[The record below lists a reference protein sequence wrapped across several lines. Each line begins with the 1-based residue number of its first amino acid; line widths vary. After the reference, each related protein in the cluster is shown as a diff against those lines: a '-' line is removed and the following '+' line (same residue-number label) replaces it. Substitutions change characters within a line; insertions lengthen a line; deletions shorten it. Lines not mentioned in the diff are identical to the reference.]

1 MNSNKQIAIYRREA
15 TRNKLDRLGI
25 DHCEGLSLIGDYK
38 LSKSEQQICKRFI
51 TGLFFSLLA
60 SDYIQDRDYY
70 ETRGKKITE
79 QALEEFRLKD
89 CLFPDEKKVLKKCN
103 ERTAINMSWKIECC
117 YSLAWVLGFIS
128 TEDMEL
134 PYTPVDSHN
143 LFSFI

>member
-25 DHCEGLSLIGDYK
+25 DHCEGLPLIGDYK
-38 LSKSEQQICKRFI
+38 LSQSEQQICKRFI

-89 CLFPDEKKVLKKCN
+89 CLFPDEKKCSRSV
-103 ERTAINMSWKIECC
+103 TS
-117 YSLAWVLGFIS
+117 VQ
-128 TEDMEL
+128 
-134 PYTPVDSHN
+134 P
-143 LFSFI
+143 